1 VKPLVVVANGTPG
14 GSNAVV
20 AALLRHRAQDV
31 DATCVVLED
40 GPLRA
45 RFEELGAPTRLVP
58 SGDALALW
66 RLPGVVWRLRE
77 EIRRTRPDVVFAHG
91 PKAHV
96 YASLAARLCGVPY
109 LWWQHDPPQLK
120 VRRNTLVAHLPARL
134 VICSSEFVAVE
145 QRRRSRR
152 IPVVAVWCGTETD
165 GVGGPR
171 AHAAVE
177 GAVVGT
183 VSRLQ
188 RYKGIERLLRAIPG
202 VLAEHPA
209 TRFRIVGGATPGV
222 DDDYEAELH
231 ALAAELGIAEAV
243 VFTGHVDDA
252 AAQMGELDV
261 LVHCA
266 TLEPFGLVLVEAM
279 LRGVP
284 VVADTTGGPRE
295 IVRDGTDGLL
305 VRVDDAAAL
314 AEAIGGLVGDPQRRG
329 RMGAAARQRVL
340 ERFDARRMAT
350 ETWAHV
356 TRVAARQPA

>member
-20 AALLRHRAQDV
+20 AALFLHRPEGV
-31 DATCVVLED
+31 DATCVLLED
-40 GPLRA
+40 GPLRG
-45 RFEELGAPTRLVP
+45 RFDELGAETRVVP
-58 SGDALALW
+58 AGDALALW
-66 RLPGVVWRLRE
+66 RLPGVVWRLRA
-77 EIRRTRPDVVFAHG
+77 EIRRTRPDIVFAHG

-120 VRRNTLVAHLPARL
+120 VRRNKLVAHLPAGL

-145 QRRRSRR
+145 QRRRARR
-152 IPVVAVWCGTETD
+152 IPVVTVWCGTETV
-165 GVGGPR
+165 GVPGPR
-171 AHAAVE
+171 EHEAVE

-183 VSRLQ
+183 VARLQ
-188 RYKGIERLLRAIPG
+188 RYKGFERLLRAVPG
-202 VLAEHPA
+202 VLERHPA
-209 TRFRIVGGATPGV
+209 TRFRIVGGGAPGV

-231 ALAAELGIAEAV
+231 ALAAELSVAHAV
-243 VFTGHVDDA
+243 EFAGHVDDA
-252 AAQMGELDV
+252 AARMAELDV

-305 VRVDDAAAL
+305 VPVGDAVRL
-314 AEAIGGLVGDPQRRG
+314 AEAIAGLVGDPAERA
-329 RMGAAARQRVL
+329 RMGAAARERVL
-340 ERFDARRMAT
+340 ERFDARRMAA
-350 ETWAHV
+350 ETWTHAA
-356 TRVAARQPA
+356 RVAGKESV